1 MASSKTQEAHDKAVA
16 FLKEKWYSDSQ
27 IASWSQKV
35 QSKLDSWASLSSVKS
50 DVKNNTSNYL
60 WLSSKSD
67 SSSWGSSSNI
77 NAADVYW
84 DVSWGNK
91 GAWPMDFSNTSWKID
106 ESTLRFWKNAHAEQ
120 AKNSSYLTNRNNDI
134 AWYLYSQWMYD
145 ADPNV
150 LQGKVWEYLS
160 KFQDF
165 NDAEDWEQANTKRA
179 IADRLRAKAEE
190 ESANGDNMDWLNK
203 VWSKEWQEL
212 AWKAWYY
219 IDWNGNEVKIYW
231 YDEMDE
237 WTRNL
242 LDRLDDSQKKYVS
255 NLWAKGMQEDLKYY
269 LDTMRSKEQAAAR
282 QWINQDLYDI
292 NRESSI
298 IQAEQTLR
306 NAEES
311 YNNLKQ
317 NWQYL
322 GNLGMPWT
330 SATKIQAIW
339 DAISEAKTQLG
350 EVRRLTQLSLDAQA
364 KQWEGQVLQYNQQID
379 NLMYD
384 LKWKVW
390 DEITGALSKY
400 TTAELEGQLDT
411 IDGITAFR
419 KELLD
424 DLDKNLSWLTSA
436 SLSQMQWINQQYQD
450 IADKMYEYNQNAN
463 TVNTEMSAV
472 KGFYVDWNG
481 NPILNNMGQP
491 IEIPPSAP
499 MEPIFDKETG
509 KLIQFALDEN
519 WNIVANVQQ
528 LWDAWNSDAAMT
540 QYWIISALEQW
551 YDIWDILKAFPNAS
565 LKDVQSLAEVVKQKY
580 GADGRSLTWDWTNYS
595 AVSLAQEENWLRS
608 FLQDYWYFK
617 DGKFHYKTWTKWGQ
631 CWHFV
636 NNYLQKLGIWR
647 LFTDPITEKTKNI
660 NSDEAKIWSVVIM
673 NSESKPQYWHVGIVT
688 NVDPKTWNISI
699 LQSNKKWEEEIFT
712 STKNINDKDILWF
725 FDPTKSINDYNA
737 ERQWLAKSDNNTW
750 ALSWYKE
757 WYTSDYSNFLKNWTK
772 WFSNWQ
778 REDLAKI
785 FWSWENFVSNASA
798 YKTEIDHQVT
808 DTALQML
815 DNMYDVLSYLEQD
828 KSNIWKL
835 RAWLPYTE
843 GWDMKNKFNQIMSS
857 DALQKLIDLKE
868 AWATFWALSDNEL
881 WFITDAAN
889 WFSLT
894 STEDALK
901 KEMIKKMDK
910 ILNKS
915 WMTMEQY
922 KARRG
927 IKWTTTNSTSWGT
940 TSWTAEQPTQFS
952 SWRASW

>member
-145 ADPNV
+145 EDPNV

-190 ESANGDNMDWLNK
+190 EAANGDNMDWLNK

-350 EVRRLTQLSLDAQA
+350 EVKRLTQLSLDAQA
-364 KQWEGQVLQYNQQID
+364 KQWEGQVLQYNQKID

-400 TTAELEGQLDT
+400 TIAELEGQLDT

-436 SLSQMQWINQQYQD
+436 SLTQMQWINQQYQD

-491 IEIPPSAP
+491 IEIPPTAP

-519 WNIVANVQQ
+519 WRIYAEVQQ
-528 LWDAWNSDAAMT
+528 LWNTNTESPQWTIAQLLQNWYSVADIMAAVPWADADVVTKVAKAMWVQIEWWKVKWLGKSDGSDERTPLGSDWKWNQVKLWEEAVDT
-540 QYWIISALEQW
+540 GIKNVYWSNVKLAPTVWNMLKQAVDYLKSQW
-551 YDIWDILKAFPNAS
+551 IDLQIWDSYRSYATQKAAYEKDQALPPEKRKWVAAPWKSFHEIWQAIDIAQNQMNDPKVIEALYAAWFTRPVASEAWHWSYWEWQDAFWYATKKETKSYDPSLSRYYENWFKITKDDRASVLKEYWLS
-565 LKDVQSLAEVVKQKY
+565 
-580 GADGRSLTWDWTNYS
+580 
-595 AVSLAQEENWLRS
+595 QEEFNK
-608 FLQDYWYFK
+608 QM
-617 DGKFHYKTWTKWGQ
+617 
-631 CWHFV
+631 
-636 NNYLQKLGIWR
+636 NNYFDQL
-647 LFTDPITEKTKNI
+647 EKT
-660 NSDEAKIWSVVIM
+660 EAV
-673 NSESKPQYWHVGIVT
+673 ESITALRDKAQQLL
-688 NVDPKTWNISI
+688 DWNKEHHGRH
-699 LQSNKKWEEEIFT
+699 NWWM
-712 STKNINDKDILWF
+712 DKA
-725 FDPTKSINDYNA
+725 T
-737 ERQWLAKSDNNTW
+737 
-750 ALSWYKE
+750 YKE
-757 WYTSDYSNFLKNWTK
+757 WWWKFWPWAWQTDASEGIAMYNWLKKNQTLDKFLQAKKDWWTFGSMSEWEWKILWESASELNWETNDSY
-772 WFSNWQ
+772 FETQ
-778 REDLAKI
+778 LQDL
-785 FWSWENFVSNASA
+785 
-798 YKTEIDHQVT
+798 ID
-808 DTALQML
+808 
-815 DNMYDVLSYLEQD
+815 MYNE
-828 KSNIWKL
+828 K
-835 RAWLPYTE
+835 
-843 GWDMKNKFNQIMSS
+843 
-857 DALQKLIDLKE
+857 LQKIWVNPYEKN
-868 AWATFWALSDNEL
+868 NEE
-881 WFITDAAN
+881 WWTN
-889 WFSLT
+889 
-894 STEDALK
+894 
-901 KEMIKKMDK
+901 
-910 ILNKS
+910 
-915 WMTMEQY
+915 
-922 KARRG
+922 RRE
-927 IKWTTTNSTSWGT
+927 KQWWGNL
-940 TSWTAEQPTQFS
+940 
-952 SWRASW
+952 